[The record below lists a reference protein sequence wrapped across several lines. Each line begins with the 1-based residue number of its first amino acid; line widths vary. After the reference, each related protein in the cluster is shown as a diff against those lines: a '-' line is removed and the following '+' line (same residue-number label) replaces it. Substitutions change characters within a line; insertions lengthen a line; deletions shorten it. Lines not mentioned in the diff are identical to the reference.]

1 MELTSML
8 SNKLFIAFTAIVLLA
23 SSCTRDTKEAETAT
37 VKITFDHKVGDQE
50 FKMYEMIYESKA
62 GRPYDIRT
70 LRYFVSM
77 FAFHGEDGNV
87 FNTDT
92 FHYVEEAGVTYLHT
106 KTMHLN
112 IPPGKY
118 NAISFIHGFDDTYNS
133 PITSSDP
140 RSLPANVDEYN
151 DMYWPWLEMGQ
162 YHFMKYEG
170 FYKVGE
176 EIKAFKLHTGP
187 TDNNENYINVMREF
201 DPVEINPGDTLNI
214 GLMMDLAEWIDG
226 EIIYDFAEYTLG
238 IMDKQEP
245 QDILKANGKNV
256 YSINSVSLTK

>member
-1 MELTSML
+1 ML
-8 SNKLFIAFTAIVLLA
+8 SKNLFIAFIAFILLA
-23 SSCTRDTKEAETAT
+23 ASCTRDTKEADTAS

-87 FNTDT
+87 FSTDT
-92 FHYVEEAGVTYLHT
+92 FHYIEEAGVTYLHT
-106 KTMHLN
+106 KTMHIN

-118 NAISFIHGFDDTYNS
+118 NAMSFLHGLDDTYNK
-133 PITSSDP
+133 PISSSDP
-140 RSLPANVDEYN
+140 RSLPSNVDEYN

-170 FYKVGE
+170 FYKLDE
-176 EIKAFKLHTGP
+176 DIKAFKLHTGP
-187 TDNNENYINVMREF
+187 TDNNENFINFKKEF
-201 DPVEINPGDTLNI
+201 DPVEINPGDTLNV
-214 GLMMDLAEWIDG
+214 GLLMDLAKWIDG
-226 EIIYDFAEYTLG
+226 EIIYDFADFQHG
-238 IMDKQEP
+238 IMDKQEA
-245 QDILKANGKNV
+245 QEILKTNGKNV
-256 YSINSVSLTK
+256 FSIKNVSLTK